1 MPTPETIEL
10 VVLDKETVAVDTV
23 RLTLGR
29 PDRGPLPP
37 WEPGAHIDLH
47 LGSDPALVR
56 QYSLCSSPADPD
68 RYEVAVLRDPA
79 SRGGSAH
86 VVDRLG
92 PGDVV
97 PVSHPRNHFA
107 LVPARRYVFVAG
119 GIGITPVLPMIA
131 AVAATGADW
140 SLLYGGRTRASMAFA
155 DELVEA
161 WGDRV
166 SIRPQ
171 DEHGLLDLD
180 GLLAVP
186 QPDTAIYCCGPAP
199 LLDAVEVASA
209 AWPPGTL
216 HLERFAPVA
225 LPATTEDDGAFEV
238 EFARTGVTLTVP
250 ADRSIMEVA
259 EDAGVPIMYS
269 CEEGTCGSCEV
280 PVLAGEPDHRDF
292 VLTPE
297 EREASRSMMICVGRA
312 RSPRLVLDA

>member
-1 MPTPETIEL
+1 MPTPQTIEL
-10 VVLDKETVAVDTV
+10 VLLDKETVAVDTV
-23 RLTLGR
+23 RLTLCR

-47 LGSDPALVR
+47 LGDRPALVR
-56 QYSLCSSPADPD
+56 QYSLCSDPADPGH
-68 RYEVAVLRDPA
+68 YQVAVLRDPE

-97 PVSHPRNHFA
+97 PVSPPRNHFA
-107 LVPARRYVFVAG
+107 LVPSRRYIFVAG

-131 AVAATGADW
+131 AVAAAGAEW

-155 DELVEA
+155 DDLVEA

-166 SIRPQ
+166 SVRPQ
-171 DEHGLLDLD
+171 DEHGLLDLER
-180 GLLAVP
+180 LLATP

-199 LLDAVEVASA
+199 LLDAVEAASA
-209 AWPPGTL
+209 AWPPGAL
-216 HLERFAPVA
+216 HLERFAPAAVPSDA
-225 LPATTEDDGAFEV
+225 DDGPFEV
-238 EFARTGVTLTVP
+238 EFAQTGVTLTVP

-259 EDAGVPIMYS
+259 EEAGVPVMYS

-280 PVLAGEPDHRDF
+280 AVLAGVPDHRDF
-292 VLTPE
+292 VLTAA